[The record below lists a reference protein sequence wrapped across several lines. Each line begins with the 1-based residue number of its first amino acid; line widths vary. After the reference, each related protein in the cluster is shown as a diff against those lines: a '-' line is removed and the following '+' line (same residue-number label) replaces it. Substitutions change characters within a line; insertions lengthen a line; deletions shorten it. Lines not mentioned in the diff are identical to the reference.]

1 MYETW
6 HDRFTENLG
15 ISVVKLTGE
24 TTADLKL
31 LEKGNLIITTPIHWD
46 MLSRRWKQ
54 RKNIQNISLYIFD
67 ELHLLGGLDGPILE
81 IVISRARYIASQ
93 LDKKVRII
101 GLSSSLTNA
110 KDVGDWLGTNSIY
123 NFPPDCRPIPLEV
136 HITGFDSNHCGSR
149 LLAMSKPVYTAITIH
164 SPDKPVIV
172 FVPTRKQTQLT
183 SIDIITYAAANGL
196 PNRFLRVASD
206 KILPILE
213 IISEPALAETLAHG
227 VGFLHDGM
235 TKEDKDRVEGLYRDG
250 LIGVLVVPRTYC
262 WSVRSPAHLVIVVDT
277 VYYEGKE
284 HRFIDYNIT
293 DIQQMIGYANRPLID
308 EIGKCVVLCYT
319 PKKEYLKQLLSS
331 ALPIESH
338 LNLSLHDHINSEIVN
353 KIIENKQDAVD
364 YLTWT
369 FFYRRIANNPN
380 YYNLQG
386 SSFRHLSDHLS
397 EIVESVITDLEESKC
412 LTVDDE
418 IDMSPLN
425 LGLISSYYYIQYT
438 TIEIFASSL
447 TEKTKIKGLIE
458 ILANSSEYSNLPIR
472 QNENNKLLK
481 IMNNLPSQNNNN
493 NNNNNNDGNDNS
505 GFSSSSLDF
514 EDPSTKTLI
523 LLQNYFSR
531 LPLLSIDL
539 INDTKIILQ
548 SSIKLIQALVDVI
561 SSYGWLKTVL
571 SAMELSQMIVQ
582 GVYNKSPKNI
592 YSHLLQIPHFTDQIA
607 KKCFEFTPPVV
618 NVFDLLEL
626 EDDQRIDLLKDLNE
640 EKLSD
645 VAVFC
650 NSYPNLELSF
660 VTDIADGEV
669 STIFLFYFIYVYI
682 LRHLFLLEILI
693 CLKKFSIIL
702 FCCCFFYFLV
712 SLLFFSYILLFML
725 LFFIFYIL
733 YFIFCVSLY
742 SSVFPIIILYLFSS
756 YFTTEALFLNRV
768 QLLSELRFM

>member
-1 MYETW
+1 MYEVW
-6 HDRFTENLG
+6 NDRFTENLG

-31 LEKGNLIITTPIHWD
+31 LEKGNLIITTHVQWD

-67 ELHLLGGLDGPILE
+67 ELHLLGGTDGPVLE

-123 NFPPDCRPIPLEV
+123 NFPPDSRPVPLEV
-136 HITGFDSNHCGSR
+136 HITGFDTNHCGSR
-149 LLAMSKPVYTAITIH
+149 LLAMSKPVYTAIVTH

-172 FVPTRKQTQLT
+172 FVPTRKQSQLT
-183 SIDIITYAAANGL
+183 SIDIITYAVTSGL
-196 PNRFLRVASD
+196 PNRFLRVAVE
-206 KILPILE
+206 KIAHVLE
-213 IISEPALAETLAHG
+213 TISEPALVQTLSHG
-227 VGFLHDGM
+227 VGFIHDGM
-235 TKEDKDRVEGLYRDG
+235 TKEDKERVEGLYRDG
-250 LIGVLVVPRTYC
+250 LIGVIVVPRAYC
-262 WSVRSPAHLVIVVDT
+262 WSVRSPAYLVIVVDT

-293 DIQQMIGYANRPLID
+293 DIQQMIGLACRPTVD
-308 EIGKCVVLCYT
+308 DIGKCVVLCYT

-386 SSFRHLSDHLS
+386 STFRHLSDHLS
-397 EIVESVITDLEESKC
+397 EIVESVINDLEESKC
-412 LTVDDE
+412 LTVEDE
-418 IDMSPLN
+418 IDISPLN

-438 TIEIFASSL
+438 TIEIFASSV

-472 QNENNKLLK
+472 QNENTKLLK
-481 IMNNLPSQNNNN
+481 ISNNLPSNG
-493 NNNNNNDGNDNS
+493 DSVKSS
-505 GFSSSSLDF
+505 GSYDF

-523 LLQNYFSR
+523 LLQNHFSR
-531 LPLLSIDL
+531 LPLYSTDL
-539 INDTKIILQ
+539 MKDTNVILQ
-548 SSIKLIQALVDVI
+548 STIKLIQALVDVI
-561 SSYGWLKTVL
+561 SSFGWLKTVL

-582 GVYNKSPKNI
+582 GIWNKGPKNP
-592 YSHLLQIPHFTDQIA
+592 YSHLLQIPHFTNEIA

-618 NVFDLLEL
+618 NVFDLLEI
-626 EDDQRIDLLKDLNE
+626 EDEQRIELLKDLNE

-645 VAVFC
+645 VAIFC
-650 NSYPNLELSF
+650 NSYPNLDLTF
-660 VTDIADGEV
+660 VTDIQGGEV
-669 STIFLFYFIYVYI
+669 RSTLPKINLHI
-682 LRHLFLLEILI
+682 LSLFLSFFFHFFMFIEILTFELS
-693 CLKKFSIIL
+693 LK
-702 FCCCFFYFLV
+702 
-712 SLLFFSYILLFML
+712 
-725 LFFIFYIL
+725 
-733 YFIFCVSLY
+733 
-742 SSVFPIIILYLFSS
+742 
-756 YFTTEALFLNRV
+756 N
-768 QLLSELRFM
+768 